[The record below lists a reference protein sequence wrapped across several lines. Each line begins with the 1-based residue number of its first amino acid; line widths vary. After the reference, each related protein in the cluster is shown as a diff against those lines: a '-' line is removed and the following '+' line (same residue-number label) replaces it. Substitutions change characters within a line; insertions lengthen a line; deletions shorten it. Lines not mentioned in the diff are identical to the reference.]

1 MYSLE
6 TSSRQKYP
14 CDFRPSIMVV
24 FPLPGPPEM
33 TIFLL
38 CLDEEAIT
46 YDFSYICIKIA
57 RLMLSK
63 ENPEEFYSRFHEQ
76 LLASQKWPGPYLFKF
91 ILRDGETDEN
101 VLIKLFDG
109 IKAKF
114 TKKQSS
120 KKTFTSI
127 SVMAQIEDPDAVIA
141 IYRKAQQ
148 IKGLI
153 TL

>member
-1 MYSLE
+1 
-6 TSSRQKYP
+6 
-14 CDFRPSIMVV
+14 MVV

-57 RLMLSK
+57 RLMLSN

-101 VLIKLFDG
+101 VLTKLFDG
-109 IKAKF
+109 IKSKIHQKAII
-114 TKKQSS
+114 KKNLYLYFCYGTDRRSRCSNCHIQKSTTN
-120 KKTFTSI
+120 KGAYYLIIFFVCVLK
-127 SVMAQIEDPDAVIA
+127 VY
-141 IYRKAQQ
+141 IYN
-148 IKGLI
+148 
-153 TL
+153 

>member
-1 MYSLE
+1 
-6 TSSRQKYP
+6 
-14 CDFRPSIMVV
+14 MVV

-76 LLASQKWPGPYLFKF
+76 LLHSQEWPGVYLFKF
-91 ILRDGETDEN
+91 ILREGEVKED
-101 VLIKLFDG
+101 VLKELFTQ
-109 IKAKF
+109 KTAVFSRKV
-114 TKKQSS
+114 SS

-127 SVMAQIEDPDAVIA
+127 SVKVEMEDPDAVIT
-141 IYRKAQQ
+141 IYKQAQK